1 MSISSDSN
9 RIVAGSNASQLQAFR
24 IIGGLLQLLA
34 IGLCIELLLGITD
47 GLGLILRLSF
57 LAIVIW
63 CVAFRLGWVALVA
76 LQTSLFFHEPIRQ
89 PLEQIA
95 SGIFFVLLAMFAIV
109 AAMNMP
115 QTHRF
120 ASDCFLR
127 FFRFPI
133 DKESSTISSQQGVFW
148 LLARDS
154 KPRLPYAMVSL
165 AIHMLH
171 MTFVVMLAVFLL
183 TNLPI
188 GRQSDSWLQWSLQN
202 GQAVWPGALLLVF
215 MVALLVL
222 ARENSWRQLEPAQA
236 SLYLRSVQLIANYR
250 DLLGFERQRLKKLHK
265 IQAAAPQPTLGV
277 SRRPKTRNNTQTDRL
292 GMKGLK

>member
-9 RIVAGSNASQLQAFR
+9 RIVADSNASQLQAFR
-24 IIGGLLQLLA
+24 IIGGLIQLLA
-34 IGLCIELLLGITD
+34 IGLCLELLLGITD

-95 SGIFFVLLAMFAIV
+95 SAIFFVLLAMFAIV

-120 ASDCFLR
+120 VSDCFLR

-133 DKESSTISSQQGVFW
+133 DKESST
-148 LLARDS
+148 

-165 AIHMLH
+165 AIHVLH

-202 GQAVWPGALLLVF
+202 GLAVWPGVFLLVF

-236 SLYLRSVQLIANYR
+236 RLYLRSVQLIANYR
-250 DLLGFERQRLKKLHK
+250 DLFGFERQRMKQHHKK
-265 IQAAAPQPTLGV
+265 QAAVPQPTLGV
-277 SRRPKTRNNTQTDRL
+277 SRRPKIRKNSQTDRL

>member
-9 RIVAGSNASQLQAFR
+9 RIVADSNASQLQAFR
-24 IIGGLLQLLA
+24 IIGGLIQLLA

-95 SGIFFVLLAMFAIV
+95 SAIFFVLLAMFAIV

-120 ASDCFLR
+120 VSDFFLR
-127 FFRFPI
+127 LLRFLI
-133 DKESSTISSQQGVFW
+133 DKEGST
-148 LLARDS
+148 
-154 KPRLPYAMVSL
+154 KPRIPFALASL

-171 MTFVVMLAVFLL
+171 MTFVVVLAVFLL

-215 MVALLVL
+215 MVALLVF
-222 ARENSWRQLEPAQA
+222 ARENSWRQLGPAQA
-236 SLYLRSVQLIANYR
+236 SVYLRSVQLIANYR
-250 DLLGFERQRLKKLHK
+250 DLLGFERQRLKQLHK
-265 IQAAAPQPTLGV
+265 KQAAAPQPTLGV
-277 SRRPKTRNNTQTDRL
+277 PLRPKIRKNSQTDRI
-292 GMKGLK
+292 GTRGLK